1 MAFANEITHKNGRR
15 RSGVA
20 CNRFAVRKQ
29 HTHAYSI
36 HICRC
41 YGSVFL
47 SPFLSPT
54 ANSNP
59 AAASHSGL
67 TFCHLAQRLSKKQ
80 KQSGKKNKKDGN
92 KIHDTITHTL
102 TFTHILPQHTPSHT
116 PLTHFLAHMKT
127 RHEQRCLGLAAR
139 CATPPPS
146 RLCLTSC
153 YPRELYNKHEN
164 IICNVATEG
173 GRAGEWELGLDC
185 ARD

>member
-29 HTHAYSI
+29 HTPPTHTPTHTQYI

-41 YGSVFL
+41 YGS
-47 SPFLSPT
+47 T

-92 KIHDTITHTL
+92 KIHDTITHTH
-102 TFTHILPQHTPSHT
+102 THTHIHAHTLPHTLPRT
-116 PLTHFLAHMKT
+116 LPRTHMKT
-127 RHEQRCLGLAAR
+127 RHGQRCLGLAAR
-139 CATPPPS
+139 CTATPPFS
-146 RLCLTSC
+146 TSAS
-153 YPRELYNKHEN
+153 PLVILASFTINTK
-164 IICNVATEG
+164 I
-173 GRAGEWELGLDC
+173 
-185 ARD
+185 